1 MPDRG
6 LTKIFFA
13 VILVVLV
20 LESIGQRT
28 VNSKNNLAGNLQI
41 NYNLGFTQFYGD
53 ASSNGYFEKFSGE
66 ISFATGATVRKYIN
80 PIFGIG
86 INFLYSGL
94 KSNKVV
100 RATGDPANFVLTGK
114 YFDGNV
120 NLLVDF
126 NSLLWG
132 PISRKMS
139 VYGIVGLGYAA
150 WNSKLV
156 DSLTNT
162 VKNSGDT
169 IGNNTYKKG
178 GFVVPI
184 GLGVNFM
191 LSNNWALNIEM
202 NLRNV
207 LNDDVDVWRDGFK
220 YDQVL
225 YTSVGISYFINRKSS
240 SNQKRK
246 EKKTTNLEPVKPVSL
261 YDYSVQD
268 GNRNKSGSNE
278 QQIVLIDVPDEKKID
293 KPTGV
298 IYRVQI
304 LAKRNKQNSVNYLRK
319 RFNIEGDI
327 YENYQEGIY
336 RFSTGSFTSYKKAL
350 QHSYIMKDKGVR
362 EAFVVAYKNDK
373 RITISND
380 MKRL

>member
-6 LTKIFFA
+6 LTKIFFT
-13 VILVVLV
+13 VILVLIV
-20 LESIGQRT
+20 LENFGQRT
-28 VNSKNNLAGNLQI
+28 SNLKNNLAGNLQI

-53 ASSNGYFEKFSGE
+53 ASSNGYFKKFSGE
-66 ISFATGATVRKYIN
+66 ISFASGATVRKYIN
-80 PIFGIG
+80 PSFGLG

-100 RATGDPANFVLTGK
+100 RATGDSANFILTGK

-132 PISRKMS
+132 PSARKVS

-156 DSLTNT
+156 DSLTYT

-169 IGNNTYKKG
+169 IGNSTYKKG
-178 GFVVPI
+178 GFVVPLA
-184 GLGVNFM
+184 LGVNFM

-207 LNDDVDVWRDGFK
+207 FNDDVDVWRDGFK

-225 YTSVGISYFINRKSS
+225 YTSIGISYFINRKSN
-240 SNQKRK
+240 SNN
-246 EKKTTNLEPVKPVSL
+246 KK
-261 YDYSVQD
+261 
-268 GNRNKSGSNE
+268 
-278 QQIVLIDVPDEKKID
+278 KK
-293 KPTGV
+293 
-298 IYRVQI
+298 
-304 LAKRNKQNSVNYLRK
+304 
-319 RFNIEGDI
+319 
-327 YENYQEGIY
+327 
-336 RFSTGSFTSYKKAL
+336 
-350 QHSYIMKDKGVR
+350 KGQL
-362 EAFVVAYKNDK
+362 
-373 RITISND
+373 T
-380 MKRL
+380 